1 MGRVA
6 EVVAGFLKVEEAE
19 LLTEL
24 LASEG
29 IEAWFEGA
37 VASCLGPLIPG
48 AGGGARLLVPVASA
62 GRARE
67 LIAQSGLF
75 GGVGA
80 EAPEPQADDRR
91 GRVAS
96 SLYPVLVALAVVGAT
111 LLRLAIGG

>member
-1 MGRVA
+1 MGRAA

-48 AGGGARLLVPVASA
+48 AGGGARLLVPAPSA
-62 GRARE
+62 DRARE
-67 LIAQSGLF
+67 VIAQSGF
-75 GGVGA
+75 F
-80 EAPEPQADDRR
+80 RR
-91 GRVAS
+91 GLAVVAEPTAADERGGRFP
-96 SLYPVLVALAVVGAT
+96 LYPLLVAAAVVGAT
-111 LLRLAIGG
+111 LLRMVVGG